1 MLVSKFETPFH
12 RENPKKLGIT
22 VGEVVKGVGS
32 QIQVPGNFYLFVF
45 RHHFCFSFG
54 LIWKGENWT
63 K

>member
-32 QIQVPGNFYLFVF
+32 QIQVPGNFYLFV
-45 RHHFCFSFG
+45 SFG
-54 LIWKGENWT
+54 LI
-63 K
+63 